1 MKNRRKIALAIIIP
15 VIAVMIVT
23 PMAYDG
29 YFNTL
34 FETYFSVKDG
44 FGNITVSGDFNNFTI
59 FNGQKSVG
67 LENSSAVISEKDGQ
81 ASFLNVSQNN
91 TLFISHQ
98 YYPHLHYSAYSLVN
112 GTFSSN
118 LKPKKMVISMS
129 VSYKGKPYS
138 GFTDGSSFI
147 NASTNT
153 TTIGPTDLYSLYFI
167 NESGKIPVYNFS
179 GTISWSFS
187 IYSPNNSD
195 YRNITIAFTVTVY
208 GLYHLVTDTNYVHLN
223 ETTGGES

>member
-1 MKNRRKIALAIIIP
+1 MKRRRKIALAIIIP

-34 FETYFSVKDG
+34 FETHFSVKDG
-44 FGNITVSGDFNNFTI
+44 FGNITISGDFKNFTA
-59 FNGQKSVG
+59 FNSNKDEGYV
-67 LENSSAVISEKDGQ
+67 NSSAVISEKDGQ
-81 ASFLNVSQNN
+81 TSFLNLSQDN
-91 TLFISHQ
+91 LIYLGHSDDLYF
-98 YYPHLHYSAYSLVN
+98 LAGSLVTGN
-112 GTFSSN
+112 FSSN

-195 YRNITIAFTVTVY
+195 YRNITIGCTITVY

-223 ETTGGES
+223 DTAGGKS